1 MSSVPQSKQE
11 LELAIDSVFPKLMA
25 DYRSI
30 PTHMSR
36 VCGVEGNIK
45 GTHISVSDT
54 AAYLI
59 GWGKLVLKWYELTSH
74 GLPVDFP
81 DTGYKWNQL
90 GLLAERFHQ
99 EYSQWQ
105 YADLLNEYELTM
117 KKLLTLIAS
126 LSDHQLYGVTWYDKW
141 TLGRMIQFNTY
152 SPMKNMRTKVR
163 RFKKDNAL
171 A

>member
-1 MSSVPQSKQE
+1 MSSIPQSKQE
-11 LELAIDSVFPKLMA
+11 LELAIYSVFPKLMA

-30 PTHMSR
+30 PAQMSR
-36 VCGVEGNIK
+36 VCSIEGNIT
-45 GTHISVSDT
+45 GTQMSVSDT
-54 AAYLI
+54 VAYLI
-59 GWGKLVLKWYELTSH
+59 GWGKLVLKWYELTSQA
-74 GLPVDFP
+74 LPVDFP

-90 GLLAERFHQ
+90 GLLAKRFHH

-105 YADLLNEYELTM
+105 YTDLLDEYEMTM
-117 KKLLTLIAS
+117 EKLSALIAS
-126 LSDHQLYGVTWYDKW
+126 ISDQQLYGITWYDKW

-171 A
+171 P